1 MQQETKLPVSKEFI
15 ECYQMFNVIKQVD
28 KIKSLSRKER
38 ILLLTLA
45 VDTFTEENMVVIE
58 NIRDFKE
65 ELELVYDLQQD
76 KDCTDPDLLELGK
89 ETNEKYID
97 TDILVDMDGGKLPK
111 SYTEEE
117 ALRMRRDINITGII
131 S

>member
-97 TDILVDMDGGKLPK
+97 TDILVDMDGGKLPN

>member
-1 MQQETKLPVSKEFI
+1 MQETTLTVSKEFI
-15 ECYQMFNVIKQVD
+15 ECFQMFNVIKQVD

-45 VDTFTEENMVVIE
+45 VDTFSEENVVVIE

-76 KDCTDPDLLELGK
+76 KDCSDTDLLELGK

-97 TDILVDMDGGKLPK
+97 TDILVDMSGGKLPK
-111 SYTEEE
+111 AYTEEE

>member
-45 VDTFTEENMVVIE
+45 LDTFTEENMVVIE